1 MFLCIT
7 LNTILLVDLIL
18 HLIYYGPKTI
28 IKLKKMYVWEALLQI
43 AFMICTFM
51 YFSYDL
57 NQLDK

>member
-1 MFLCIT
+1 MA

-18 HLIYYGPKTI
+18 HIVYYGLSTI
-28 IKLKKMYVWEALLQI
+28 VKLKKMYVWEAILQI

-57 NQLDK
+57 VALNR